1 MSQDRINKEIR
12 EYIMKRYITR
22 GKILSSRMGKT
33 VTIYKSEL
41 YTIFSKYSKKEVDEG
56 LESFDTL
63 FNVVPKISNS
73 EPIGYTQH
81 GVNKVIIKD
90 KKGWFS

>member
-1 MSQDRINKEIR
+1 KMDINKEIR

-22 GKILSSRMGKT
+22 GKILSRRMGKT

-41 YTIFSKYSKKEVDEG
+41 YKIFSQYSKKEVDEG
-56 LESFDTL
+56 LESFNTL
-63 FNVVPKISNS
+63 FNVVPKITNS

-81 GVNKVIIKD
+81 GVKKVIIKD

>member
-1 MSQDRINKEIR
+1 MSQDRINEEIR

-33 VTIYKSEL
+33 VTKYKSEL
-41 YTIFSKYSKKEVDEG
+41 YKIFSKYSKKEVDEG

-63 FNVVPKISNS
+63 FNVIPKITNN
-73 EPIGYTQH
+73 EPIGYTLH
-81 GVNKVIIKD
+81 GVKKVIIKD